1 MVKKYQEYA
10 IAIKKNHEA
19 GMKAIEIANLF
30 DLSPQRVNYW
40 IHHLI
45 TYHKKRRT
53 KLTKNER
60 NIIIKWAKDKPIN
73 IASAKKIL
81 HKFNNLSKSKKEK
94 KLPKTVCL
102 STINKTLNKYISK
115 PKKMKKV
122 FILTESQK
130 AKRFEFLNL

>member
-10 IAIKKNHEA
+10 ITIKKNHEA

-30 DLSPQRVNYW
+30 GLSPQRVNYW
-40 IHHLI
+40 IHHPI

-60 NIIIKWAKDKPIN
+60 NIIIKWARDKPIN

-81 HKFNNLSKSKKEK
+81 H
-94 KLPKTVCL
+94 
-102 STINKTLNKYISK
+102 
-115 PKKMKKV
+115 
-122 FILTESQK
+122 
-130 AKRFEFLNL
+130 